1 MQKIYQGELL
11 QVIQADL
18 SKQEILERLENYH
31 FSDIADAL
39 EQTATEKRLY
49 IYSVL
54 GLEKTA
60 EIFSFYEYVEDYIKE
75 LSPEYAADLLECM
88 HSDDAVDM
96 LNKLDE
102 DDKDKLIDLMEED
115 AQESIKKIDSYS
127 EEMLGSYMTDNYI
140 SILNTPSIKTAMA
153 EMIRKAGECDNIF
166 TLYVINNDNQYIGAV
181 TLKDLIT
188 SRKEDDFTR
197 LIMTS
202 YPFFYDDEL
211 MSKCIDR
218 MKDYG
223 ESSLP
228 VLNRKHEIVGVVTSD
243 DIIEATEDEFEE
255 DYAKFGGLTEEETVE
270 ESVRLSIKKRIPWL
284 IVLLFLGLLVS
295 SVIGVFEAVIA
306 TIPVIV
312 FFQSMILDM
321 AGNVGTQSLAVT
333 IRNLWDNPSEEEKK
347 RQRKSV
353 FKELKIGFINGILI
367 GAVSFVV
374 VLVYLAITQQEIITG
389 NGYLF
394 TDTLLVGGIIGVSML
409 VALTLSSVV
418 ATVFPILLS
427 KMRIDHAVASGPF
440 ITTIN
445 DIVAVIVYYG
455 LTFLLFMVIL

>member
-11 QVIQADL
+11 QVIQSDL

-39 EQTATEKRLY
+39 EQTETEKRLY

-88 HSDDAVDM
+88 HSDDAVAM

-270 ESVRLSIKKRIPWL
+270 EPVRLSIKKRIPWL

-374 VLVYLAITQQEIITG
+374 VLAYLAITQQEIITG

-418 ATVFPILLS
+418 GTVFPILLS
-427 KMRIDHAVASGPF
+427 KMRIDPAVASGPF

-445 DIVAVIVYYG
+445 DIVSVIVYYG

>member
-88 HSDDAVDM
+88 HSDDAVAM

-270 ESVRLSIKKRIPWL
+270 EPVRLSIKKRIPWL

-374 VLVYLAITQQEIITG
+374 VLAYLAITQQEIITG

-418 ATVFPILLS
+418 GTVFPILLS
-427 KMRIDHAVASGPF
+427 KMRIDPAVASGPF

-445 DIVAVIVYYG
+445 DIVSVIVYYG

>member
-88 HSDDAVDM
+88 HSDDAVAM

-181 TLKDLIT
+181 TLKDLII

-270 ESVRLSIKKRIPWL
+270 EPVRLSIKKRIPWL

-374 VLVYLAITQQEIITG
+374 VLAYLAITQQEIITG

-418 ATVFPILLS
+418 GTVFPILLS
-427 KMRIDHAVASGPF
+427 KMRIDPAVASGPF

-445 DIVAVIVYYG
+445 DIVSVIVYYG

>member
-39 EQTATEKRLY
+39 EQTETEKRLY

-270 ESVRLSIKKRIPWL
+270 EPVRLSIKKRIPWL

-374 VLVYLAITQQEIITG
+374 VLAYLAITQQEIITG

-418 ATVFPILLS
+418 GTVFPILLS
-427 KMRIDHAVASGPF
+427 KMRIDPAVASGPF

-445 DIVAVIVYYG
+445 DIVSVIVYYG

>member
-1 MQKIYQGELL
+1 MQKIYQDELL
-11 QVIQADL
+11 QVIQSDL

-39 EQTATEKRLY
+39 EQTTTEKRLY

-102 DDKDKLIDLMEED
+102 DDKDKLIELMEED

-270 ESVRLSIKKRIPWL
+270 EPVRLSIKKRIPWL

-333 IRNLWDNPSEEEKK
+333 IRNLWDNSSEEEKK

-374 VLVYLAITQQEIITG
+374 VLAYLAITQQEIITG

-427 KMRIDHAVASGPF
+427 KMRIDPAVASGPF

-445 DIVAVIVYYG
+445 DIVSVIVYYG

>member
-11 QVIQADL
+11 QVIQSDL

-270 ESVRLSIKKRIPWL
+270 EPVRLSIKKRIPWL

-374 VLVYLAITQQEIITG
+374 VLAYLAITQQEIITG

-418 ATVFPILLS
+418 GTVFPILLS
-427 KMRIDHAVASGPF
+427 KMRIDPAVASGPF

-445 DIVAVIVYYG
+445 DIVSVIVYYG

>member
-11 QVIQADL
+11 QVIQSDL

-88 HSDDAVDM
+88 HSDDAVAM

-243 DIIEATEDEFEE
+243 DIIEATEDEFAE

-270 ESVRLSIKKRIPWL
+270 EPVRLSIKKRIPWL

-347 RQRKSV
+347 RHRKSV

-374 VLVYLAITQQEIITG
+374 VLAYLAITQQEIITG

-418 ATVFPILLS
+418 GTVFPILLS
-427 KMRIDHAVASGPF
+427 KMRIDPAVASGPF

-445 DIVAVIVYYG
+445 DIVSVIVYYG

>member
-270 ESVRLSIKKRIPWL
+270 EPVRLSIKKRIPWL

-374 VLVYLAITQQEIITG
+374 VLAYLAITQQEIITG

-427 KMRIDHAVASGPF
+427 KMRIDPAVASGPF

>member
-1 MQKIYQGELL
+1 MQKIYQDELL
-11 QVIQADL
+11 QVIQSDL

-39 EQTATEKRLY
+39 EQTTTEKRLY

-60 EIFSFYEYVEDYIKE
+60 EIFSFYENVEDYIKE

-88 HSDDAVDM
+88 HSDDAVAM

-270 ESVRLSIKKRIPWL
+270 EPVRLSIKKRIPWL

-374 VLVYLAITQQEIITG
+374 VLAYLAITQQEIITG

-418 ATVFPILLS
+418 GTVFPILLS
-427 KMRIDHAVASGPF
+427 KMRIDPAVASGPF

-445 DIVAVIVYYG
+445 DIVSVIVYYG

>member
-374 VLVYLAITQQEIITG
+374 VLAYLAITQQEIITG

-418 ATVFPILLS
+418 GTVFPILLS
-427 KMRIDHAVASGPF
+427 KMRIDPAVASGPF

-445 DIVAVIVYYG
+445 DIVSVIVYYG

>member
-39 EQTATEKRLY
+39 EQTETEKRLY

-88 HSDDAVDM
+88 HSDDAVAM

-270 ESVRLSIKKRIPWL
+270 EPVRLSIKKRIPWL

-367 GAVSFVV
+367 GAISFVV
-374 VLVYLAITQQEIITG
+374 VLAYLAITQQEIITG

-418 ATVFPILLS
+418 GTVFPILLS
-427 KMRIDHAVASGPF
+427 KMRIDPAVASGPF

-445 DIVAVIVYYG
+445 DIVSVIVYYG

>member
-60 EIFSFYEYVEDYIKE
+60 EIFSFYEYVEEYIKE

-270 ESVRLSIKKRIPWL
+270 EPVRLSIKKRIPWL

-374 VLVYLAITQQEIITG
+374 VLAYLAITQQEIITG

-418 ATVFPILLS
+418 GTVFPILLS
-427 KMRIDHAVASGPF
+427 KMRIDPAVASGPF

-445 DIVAVIVYYG
+445 DIVSVIVYYG

>member
-1 MQKIYQGELL
+1 MQKIYQGEVL

-60 EIFSFYEYVEDYIKE
+60 EIFSFYEYVEEYIKE

-88 HSDDAVDM
+88 HSDDAVAM

-270 ESVRLSIKKRIPWL
+270 EPVRLSIKKRIPWL

-374 VLVYLAITQQEIITG
+374 VLAYLAITQQEIITG

-418 ATVFPILLS
+418 GTVFPILLS
-427 KMRIDHAVASGPF
+427 KMRIDPAVASGPF

-445 DIVAVIVYYG
+445 DIVSVIVYYG

>member
-102 DDKDKLIDLMEED
+102 DDKDKLIELMEED

-374 VLVYLAITQQEIITG
+374 VLAYLAITQQEIITG

-394 TDTLLVGGIIGVSML
+394 TDTLFVGGIIGVSML

-427 KMRIDHAVASGPF
+427 KMRIDPAVASGPF

>member
-11 QVIQADL
+11 QVIQSDL
-18 SKQEILERLENYH
+18 SKQEILEKLENYH

-39 EQTATEKRLY
+39 EQTETEKRLY

-88 HSDDAVDM
+88 HSDDAVAM

-270 ESVRLSIKKRIPWL
+270 EPVRLSIKKRIPWL

-374 VLVYLAITQQEIITG
+374 VLAYLAITQQEIITG

-418 ATVFPILLS
+418 GTVFPILLS
-427 KMRIDHAVASGPF
+427 KMRIDPAVASGPF

-445 DIVAVIVYYG
+445 DIVSVIVYYG

>member
-1 MQKIYQGELL
+1 
-11 QVIQADL
+11 
-18 SKQEILERLENYH
+18 
-31 FSDIADAL
+31 
-39 EQTATEKRLY
+39 
-49 IYSVL
+49 
-54 GLEKTA
+54 
-60 EIFSFYEYVEDYIKE
+60 
-75 LSPEYAADLLECM
+75 
-88 HSDDAVDM
+88 
-96 LNKLDE
+96 
-102 DDKDKLIDLMEED
+102 MEED

-270 ESVRLSIKKRIPWL
+270 EPVRLSIKKRIPWL

-367 GAVSFVV
+367 GAISFVV
-374 VLVYLAITQQEIITG
+374 VLAYLAITQQEIITG

-418 ATVFPILLS
+418 GTVFPILLS
-427 KMRIDHAVASGPF
+427 KMRIDPAVASGPF

-445 DIVAVIVYYG
+445 DIVSVIVYYG

>member
-270 ESVRLSIKKRIPWL
+270 EPVRLSIKKRIPWL

-374 VLVYLAITQQEIITG
+374 VLAYLAITQQEIITG

-418 ATVFPILLS
+418 GTVFPILLS
-427 KMRIDHAVASGPF
+427 KMRIDPAVASGPF

>member
-1 MQKIYQGELL
+1 MQKIYQDELL
-11 QVIQADL
+11 QVIQSDL

-374 VLVYLAITQQEIITG
+374 VLAYLAITQQEIITG

-427 KMRIDHAVASGPF
+427 KMRIDPAVASGPF

>member
-39 EQTATEKRLY
+39 EQTETEKRLY

-243 DIIEATEDEFEE
+243 DIIEATEDKDRLERICSNLF
-255 DYAKFGGLTEEETVE
+255 YSKNAKIRVMTFGLYLYLSLITF
-270 ESVRLSIKKRIPWL
+270 SVFYS
-284 IVLLFLGLLVS
+284 
-295 SVIGVFEAVIA
+295 
-306 TIPVIV
+306 
-312 FFQSMILDM
+312 
-321 AGNVGTQSLAVT
+321 
-333 IRNLWDNPSEEEKK
+333 
-347 RQRKSV
+347 KSV
-353 FKELKIGFINGILI
+353 LNLYKK
-367 GAVSFVV
+367 
-374 VLVYLAITQQEIITG
+374 
-389 NGYLF
+389 LF
-394 TDTLLVGGIIGVSML
+394 
-409 VALTLSSVV
+409 
-418 ATVFPILLS
+418 
-427 KMRIDHAVASGPF
+427 
-440 ITTIN
+440 
-445 DIVAVIVYYG
+445 
-455 LTFLLFMVIL
+455 

>member
-1 MQKIYQGELL
+1 MQKIYQDELL
-11 QVIQADL
+11 QVIQSDL

-39 EQTATEKRLY
+39 EQTTTEKRLY

-60 EIFSFYEYVEDYIKE
+60 EIFSFYENVEDYIKE

-88 HSDDAVDM
+88 HSDDAVDV
-96 LNKLDE
+96 LNELDE

-115 AQESIKKIDSYS
+115 AQESIKKIDSYG

-140 SILNTPSIKTAMA
+140 SILNTTSIKTAMA
-153 EMIRKAGECDNIF
+153 KMIRKAGECDNIF

-211 MSKCIDR
+211 MSECIDR

-255 DYAKFGGLTEEETVE
+255 DYAKFGGLTEEETVDE
-270 ESVRLSIKKRIPWL
+270 PVRLSIKKRIPWL
-284 IVLLFLGLLVS
+284 IVLLFLGLVVS

-306 TIPVIV
+306 TLPVIV

-333 IRNLWDNPSEEEKK
+333 IRNLSDNPSEEEKK
-347 RQRKSV
+347 RQHKSV

-374 VLVYLAITQQEIITG
+374 VLAYLAITQQEIIAG

-418 ATVFPILLS
+418 GTVFPILLS
-427 KMRIDHAVASGPF
+427 KIHIDPAVASGPF

>member
-39 EQTATEKRLY
+39 EQTETEKRLY

-88 HSDDAVDM
+88 HSDDAVAM

-270 ESVRLSIKKRIPWL
+270 EPVRLSIKKRIPWL

-374 VLVYLAITQQEIITG
+374 VLAYLAITQQEIITG

-418 ATVFPILLS
+418 GTVFPILLS
-427 KMRIDHAVASGPF
+427 KMRIDPAVASGPF

-445 DIVAVIVYYG
+445 DIVSVIVYYG

>member
-60 EIFSFYEYVEDYIKE
+60 EIFSFYEYVEEYIKE

-88 HSDDAVDM
+88 HSDDAVAM

-270 ESVRLSIKKRIPWL
+270 EPVRLSIKKRIPWL

-374 VLVYLAITQQEIITG
+374 VLAYLAITQQEIITG

-418 ATVFPILLS
+418 GTVFPILLS
-427 KMRIDHAVASGPF
+427 KMRIDPAVASGPF

-445 DIVAVIVYYG
+445 DIVSVIVYYG

>member
-270 ESVRLSIKKRIPWL
+270 EPVRLSIKKRIPWL

-374 VLVYLAITQQEIITG
+374 VLAYLAITQQEIITG

-427 KMRIDHAVASGPF
+427 KMRIDPAVASGPF

-445 DIVAVIVYYG
+445 DIVSVIVYYG

>member
-18 SKQEILERLENYH
+18 SKQEILEKLENYH

-39 EQTATEKRLY
+39 EQTETEKRLY

-270 ESVRLSIKKRIPWL
+270 EPVRLSIKKRIPWL

-347 RQRKSV
+347 RQLKSV

-374 VLVYLAITQQEIITG
+374 VLAYLAITQQEIITG

-418 ATVFPILLS
+418 GTVFPILLS
-427 KMRIDHAVASGPF
+427 KMRIDPAVASGPF

-445 DIVAVIVYYG
+445 DIVSVIVYYG

>member
-1 MQKIYQGELL
+1 MQKIYQDELL
-11 QVIQADL
+11 QVIQSDL

-39 EQTATEKRLY
+39 EQTTTEKRLY

-88 HSDDAVDM
+88 HSDDAVAM

-333 IRNLWDNPSEEEKK
+333 IRNLWDNSSEEEKK

-374 VLVYLAITQQEIITG
+374 VLAYLAITQQEIITG

-394 TDTLLVGGIIGVSML
+394 TDTLFVGGIIGVSML

-427 KMRIDHAVASGPF
+427 KMRIDPAVASGPF

>member
-11 QVIQADL
+11 QVIQSDL

-88 HSDDAVDM
+88 HSDDAVAM

-270 ESVRLSIKKRIPWL
+270 EPVRLSIKKRIPWL

-374 VLVYLAITQQEIITG
+374 VLAYLAITQQEIITG

-418 ATVFPILLS
+418 GTVFPILLS
-427 KMRIDHAVASGPF
+427 KMRIDPAVASGPF

-445 DIVAVIVYYG
+445 DIVSVIVYYG

>member
-39 EQTATEKRLY
+39 EQTETEKRLY

-88 HSDDAVDM
+88 HSDDAVAM

-270 ESVRLSIKKRIPWL
+270 EPVRLSIKKRIPWL

-374 VLVYLAITQQEIITG
+374 VLAYLAITQQEIITG

-418 ATVFPILLS
+418 GTVFPILLS
-427 KMRIDHAVASGPF
+427 KMRIDPAVASGPF

>member
-11 QVIQADL
+11 QVIQSDL

-39 EQTATEKRLY
+39 EQTETEKRLY

-270 ESVRLSIKKRIPWL
+270 EPVRLSIKKRIPWL

-374 VLVYLAITQQEIITG
+374 VLAYLAITQQEIITG

-418 ATVFPILLS
+418 GTVFPILLS
-427 KMRIDHAVASGPF
+427 KMRIDPAVASGPF

-445 DIVAVIVYYG
+445 DIVSVIVYYG

>member
-39 EQTATEKRLY
+39 EQTETEKRLY

-88 HSDDAVDM
+88 HSDDAVAM

-270 ESVRLSIKKRIPWL
+270 EPVRLSIKKRIPWL

-333 IRNLWDNPSEEEKK
+333 IRNLWDNPSEEETK

-367 GAVSFVV
+367 GAISFVV
-374 VLVYLAITQQEIITG
+374 VLAYLAITQQEIITG

-418 ATVFPILLS
+418 GTVFPILLS
-427 KMRIDHAVASGPF
+427 KMRIDPAVASGPF

-445 DIVAVIVYYG
+445 DIVSVIVYYG

>member
-18 SKQEILERLENYH
+18 SKQEILERLENNH

-60 EIFSFYEYVEDYIKE
+60 EIFSFYEYVEEYIKE

-88 HSDDAVDM
+88 HSDDAVAM

-270 ESVRLSIKKRIPWL
+270 EPVRLSIKKRIPWL

-374 VLVYLAITQQEIITG
+374 VLAYLAITQQEIITG

-418 ATVFPILLS
+418 GTVFPILLS
-427 KMRIDHAVASGPF
+427 KMRIDPAVASGPF

-445 DIVAVIVYYG
+445 DIVSVIVYYG

>member
-1 MQKIYQGELL
+1 MKKLLSRISCGILCAALCIPTLSSCSESDKI
-11 QVIQADL
+11 
-18 SKQEILERLENYH
+18 
-31 FSDIADAL
+31 
-39 EQTATEKRLY
+39 
-49 IYSVL
+49 
-54 GLEKTA
+54 
-60 EIFSFYEYVEDYIKE
+60 
-75 LSPEYAADLLECM
+75 
-88 HSDDAVDM
+88 
-96 LNKLDE
+96 NKLDE

-270 ESVRLSIKKRIPWL
+270 EPVRLSIKKRIPWL

-374 VLVYLAITQQEIITG
+374 VLAYLAITQQEIITG

-418 ATVFPILLS
+418 GTVFPILLS
-427 KMRIDHAVASGPF
+427 KMRIDPAVASGPF

-445 DIVAVIVYYG
+445 DIVSVIVYYG

>member
-188 SRKEDDFTR
+188 SRKED
-197 LIMTS
+197 
-202 YPFFYDDEL
+202 
-211 MSKCIDR
+211 
-218 MKDYG
+218 
-223 ESSLP
+223 
-228 VLNRKHEIVGVVTSD
+228 
-243 DIIEATEDEFEE
+243 
-255 DYAKFGGLTEEETVE
+255 
-270 ESVRLSIKKRIPWL
+270 
-284 IVLLFLGLLVS
+284 
-295 SVIGVFEAVIA
+295 
-306 TIPVIV
+306 
-312 FFQSMILDM
+312 
-321 AGNVGTQSLAVT
+321 
-333 IRNLWDNPSEEEKK
+333 
-347 RQRKSV
+347 
-353 FKELKIGFINGILI
+353 
-367 GAVSFVV
+367 
-374 VLVYLAITQQEIITG
+374 
-389 NGYLF
+389 
-394 TDTLLVGGIIGVSML
+394 
-409 VALTLSSVV
+409 
-418 ATVFPILLS
+418 
-427 KMRIDHAVASGPF
+427 
-440 ITTIN
+440 
-445 DIVAVIVYYG
+445 
-455 LTFLLFMVIL
+455 

>member
-1 MQKIYQGELL
+1 
-11 QVIQADL
+11 
-18 SKQEILERLENYH
+18 
-31 FSDIADAL
+31 
-39 EQTATEKRLY
+39 
-49 IYSVL
+49 
-54 GLEKTA
+54 
-60 EIFSFYEYVEDYIKE
+60 
-75 LSPEYAADLLECM
+75 
-88 HSDDAVDM
+88 
-96 LNKLDE
+96 
-102 DDKDKLIDLMEED
+102 
-115 AQESIKKIDSYS
+115 
-127 EEMLGSYMTDNYI
+127 
-140 SILNTPSIKTAMA
+140 
-153 EMIRKAGECDNIF
+153 
-166 TLYVINNDNQYIGAV
+166 
-181 TLKDLIT
+181 
-188 SRKEDDFTR
+188 
-197 LIMTS
+197 MTS

-270 ESVRLSIKKRIPWL
+270 EPVRLSIKKRIPWL

-374 VLVYLAITQQEIITG
+374 VLAYLAITQQEIITG

-418 ATVFPILLS
+418 GTVFPILLS
-427 KMRIDHAVASGPF
+427 KMRIDPAVASGPF

-445 DIVAVIVYYG
+445 DIVSVIVYYG

>member
-11 QVIQADL
+11 QVIQSDL

-88 HSDDAVDM
+88 HSDDAVAM

-243 DIIEATEDEFEE
+243 DIIEATEDEFAE

-270 ESVRLSIKKRIPWL
+270 EPVRLSIKKRIPWL

-374 VLVYLAITQQEIITG
+374 VLAYLAITQQEIITG

-418 ATVFPILLS
+418 GTVFPILLS
-427 KMRIDHAVASGPF
+427 KMRIDPAVASGPF

-445 DIVAVIVYYG
+445 DIVSVIVYYG

>member
-1 MQKIYQGELL
+1 MQKIYQDELL
-11 QVIQADL
+11 QVIQSDL

-39 EQTATEKRLY
+39 EQTTTEKRLY

-60 EIFSFYEYVEDYIKE
+60 EIFSFYENVEDYIKE
-75 LSPEYAADLLECM
+75 LSPEYAADLLERM
-88 HSDDAVDM
+88 HSDDAVDV
-96 LNKLDE
+96 LNELDE

-115 AQESIKKIDSYS
+115 AQESIKKIDAYG

-140 SILNTPSIKTAMA
+140 SILNTTSIKTAMA

-211 MSKCIDR
+211 MSECIDR

-255 DYAKFGGLTEEETVE
+255 DYAKFGGLTEEETVDE
-270 ESVRLSIKKRIPWL
+270 PVRLSIKKRIPWL
-284 IVLLFLGLLVS
+284 IVLLFLGLVVS

-306 TIPVIV
+306 TLPVIV

-333 IRNLWDNPSEEEKK
+333 IRNLSDNPSEEEKK

-374 VLVYLAITQQEIITG
+374 VLAYLAITQQEIIAG

-418 ATVFPILLS
+418 GTVFPILLS
-427 KMRIDHAVASGPF
+427 KIHIDPAVASGPF